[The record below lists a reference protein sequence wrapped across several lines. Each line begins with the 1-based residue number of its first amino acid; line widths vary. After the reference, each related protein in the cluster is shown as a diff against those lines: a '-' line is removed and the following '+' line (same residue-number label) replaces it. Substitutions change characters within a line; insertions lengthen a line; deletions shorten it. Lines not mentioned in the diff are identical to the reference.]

1 MKKNMIEENYLYQS
15 LLAYQESD
23 YYPFH
28 MPGHKR
34 NIEKLPNWNPYGMD
48 ITEIDGFDNLHDA
61 KGILFDSMKRVAI
74 FRGAEESFYL
84 VNGTT
89 CGLLAGIASCCN
101 RGDEILIGRNCHKA
115 VYHGIST
122 LGLVPRY
129 IYPQSY
135 QDFHI
140 NCGYLSKN
148 IEKMLINFKNVK
160 MVLLTSPTYEGV
172 VSDIK
177 TIAKIV
183 HKYKIPLMVDQA
195 HGAHFGMHKAFPESA
210 IEYGAD
216 IVVESVHKT
225 LPSYT
230 QTALLHIQGDMVNRR
245 NIRKYLGIYQT
256 SSPSYVMMAGI
267 EWCQKY
273 CASME
278 GKKAFDTYTEE
289 LHKLREQFTQFKFI
303 KLFQPQKQIA
313 GCKNYDD
320 GKLVF
325 GVVNHLISGQ
335 ELYNRL
341 RNKYHLQLEMASLHY
356 VIAMTS
362 VMDRKEGFERLIK
375 ALKEIDGEL
384 EQLYFTQNGKQLVT
398 NQISEKIET
407 EGAIIEFPVQNKQV
421 CIPYEAELA
430 KGEWM
435 DLKKTCG
442 KVSKG
447 YLYLY
452 PPGIPFLVP
461 GEKISEKVIAFAEE
475 CKIAG
480 LEIKGTYEEQLE
492 VMINE

>member
-1 MKKNMIEENYLYQS
+1 MEKKITRKENYLYQS
-15 LLAYQESD
+15 LLAYQKSD

-34 NIEKLPNWNPYGMD
+34 NIKKLPNWNPYGMD

-61 KGILFDSMKRVAI
+61 KGILLESMKRAAD

-89 CGLLAGIASCCN
+89 CGILAGIAACCN
-101 RGDEILIGRNCHKA
+101 CGDEILAGRNCHKA

-140 NCGYLSKN
+140 NCGYLSENIRKMLTTFKN
-148 IEKMLINFKNVK
+148 IKLV
-160 MVLLTSPTYEGV
+160 VLTSPTYEGV
-172 VSDIK
+172 VSDIE

-183 HKYKIPLMVDQA
+183 HNHGIPLMVDQA
-195 HGAHFGMHKAFPESA
+195 HGAHFGMHEDFPISA
-210 IEYGAD
+210 LECGAD

-230 QTALLHIQGDMVNRR
+230 QTALLHVQGNIVNRR
-245 NIRKYLGIYQT
+245 NLRKYLGIYQT
-256 SSPSYVMMAGI
+256 SSPSYIMMSGI

-273 CASME
+273 CASKE
-278 GKKAFDTYTEE
+278 GKKAFDIYIKE
-289 LHKLREQFTQFKFI
+289 LSELREQFTQFRFVR
-303 KLFQPQKQIA
+303 LFQPQKDVA
-313 GCKNYDD
+313 GCKNYDI

-325 GVVNHLISGQ
+325 GVADNLMSGQ

-341 RNKYHLQLEMASLHY
+341 LKKYHLQLEMASLHY

-362 VMDRKEGFERLIK
+362 VMDKKEGFIRLIK
-375 ALKEIDGEL
+375 ALKEID
-384 EQLYFTQNGKQLVT
+384 EQLKVLYKE
-398 NQISEKIET
+398 EKAEHSD
-407 EGAIIEFPVQNKQV
+407 EKKHKEYAVIEFPIKNKQI
-421 CIPYEAELA
+421 CIPFKAELS
-430 KGEWM
+430 KGEWI
-435 DLKKTCG
+435 DFKETCG
-442 KVSKG
+442 RISKS

-461 GEKISEKVIAFAEE
+461 GEIISEEVIKFTEE
-475 CKIAG
+475 CKLAG
-480 LEIKGTYEEQLE
+480 LEIKGMDKEQLE
-492 VMINE
+492 VIVNE